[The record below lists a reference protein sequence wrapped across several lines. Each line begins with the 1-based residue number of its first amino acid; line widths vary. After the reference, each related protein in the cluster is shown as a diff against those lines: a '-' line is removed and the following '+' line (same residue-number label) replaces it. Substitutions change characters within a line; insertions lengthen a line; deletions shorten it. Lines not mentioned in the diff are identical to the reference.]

1 MSIVLVSHSMED
13 VANYVDRILVMN
25 RGELVYNDVPKAV
38 FAHIHELEGMGL
50 AAPQVTYIM
59 NKLRE
64 DGFNVGLG
72 ATTID
77 EACDNIMKALGR

>member
-1 MSIVLVSHSMED
+1 M
-13 VANYVDRILVMN
+13 
-25 RGELVYNDVPKAV
+25 